1 MIDYSLSVLN
11 VKWSPMNELEQS
23 GKGSIVLT
31 NCGRSELVLPT
42 VIVNAGEETSRRFME
57 FFLVS
62 VRNPNTRDA
71 YAQAIKQFLGWC
83 EGRGLQFTNISPLA
97 MAAYVEEHRG
107 SAPTINQHLSAIR
120 SLFEWM
126 VVGGILSSNPAAEL
140 RRVKHRVKI
149 GKTPVLSDEEMRSLL
164 GAIDVSHVVGLR
176 DRALIGT
183 MFFSFARISA
193 VLGMQVK
200 DYFAKGGRRCWLRLH
215 EKGGKYHEV
224 PAHHK
229 IEEFLDAYL
238 EAAGLR
244 EAKEMPLFRSTRGR
258 SRQLTER
265 ELGRRD
271 AWAMIK
277 RRAKDAGVSGEICN
291 HSLRGSGITN
301 YLNNG
306 GSRDN
311 AQRLAAHEDV
321 RTTALYDRRGDV
333 ISLDEVERIRL

>member
-1 MIDYSLSVLN
+1 MNGFEQLGNSSL
-11 VKWSPMNELEQS
+11 
-23 GKGSIVLT
+23 VLT
-31 NCGRSELVLPT
+31 DVRHSELALPT
-42 VIVNAGEETSRRFME
+42 VIVAAGKEASRRFIE

-83 EGRGLQFTNISPLA
+83 EGRGLQFTDISPLA
-97 MAAYVEEHRG
+97 MAAYVEQHRG
-107 SAPTINQHLSAIR
+107 SAPTINQHLSALR
-120 SLFEWM
+120 ALFEWM
-126 VVGGILSSNPAAEL
+126 VVGGVLSSNPAAEL
-140 RRVKHRVKI
+140 RRLKHRVKI
-149 GKTPVLSDEEMRSLL
+149 GKTPVLSNEEMRSLL
-164 GAIDVSHVVGLR
+164 GTIDVSHVVGLR

-200 DYFAKGGRRCWLRLH
+200 DYFPKGGRRYWLRLH

-238 EAAGLR
+238 AATGLQ
-244 EAKEMPLFRSTRGR
+244 EAKETPLFRSSRGR
-258 SRQLTER
+258 SRLLTER
-265 ELGRRD
+265 GLGRRD

-277 RRAKDAGVSGEICN
+277 RRVKDAGVSEEICN
-291 HSLRGSGITN
+291 HSFRASGITN